1 MNLGHCT
8 VYSVLKGPLTSV
20 ISYSAQLTWRA
31 HIWNSVENSLKLSKK
46 NPWDYQFKRWSPR
59 SVRVLGCLEITV

>member
-46 NPWDYQFKRWSPR
+46 KI
-59 SVRVLGCLEITV
+59 LGTISSNAGRRGL